1 MLYTASQSCSAALTA
16 AALPTSH
23 TIVVGFTWNKD
34 EKNQNKKGARQQGRP
49 PSQGLFFH
57 TGVCFNFIFHISYV
71 RNRNSTSPIV
81 WYILVSTQLWLIVFL
96 QVFGD
101 SECCILNSEFHKL
114 SESNSPWGEY
124 TGREQLPTF
133 RRSRKFSSSAKADST
148 VECLSSTW
156 RRSSCIAGSVP
167 SLPTSKA
174 LCQWPQ
180 STPGLTIHSVVS

>member
-1 MLYTASQSCSAALTA
+1 MDRLERT
-16 AALPTSH
+16 
-23 TIVVGFTWNKD
+23 
-34 EKNQNKKGARQQGRP
+34 

-57 TGVCFNFIFHISYV
+57 TGVCINIIFHNSYG
-71 RNRNSTSPIV
+71 RNHNSTSPIV